1 MLRYNIFILLEYI
14 INILFLLK
22 IFYNYMY
29 KLCILINYGWKFMF
43 VNLKLFDLFL
53 K

>member
-43 VNLKLFDLFL
+43 VNLKLFDLYF
-53 K
+53 